1 MLNTAF
7 KLAAIPAALLVGTP
21 GSAAVQFNT
30 GFASAVTAADA
41 QSYAYSWRDSAGGL
55 LVISSNPL
63 FPFVARGG
71 PESITPLPPE
81 SLAVAAPEPMTWA
94 MMLVGMGVV
103 GWTLRDRHG
112 HSLRRVSFS

>member
-1 MLNTAF
+1 MLNIAL
-7 KLAAIPAALLVGTP
+7 KLVAASAALLVATP

-30 GFASAVTAADA
+30 GFASAVSAADA
-41 QSYAYSWRDSAGGL
+41 QTYAYSWRNQVGGL
-55 LVISSNPL
+55 LIISPNPL
-63 FPFVARGG
+63 FPYVARGG
-71 PESITPLPPE
+71 PESIAPLPPE

-103 GWTLRDRHG
+103 GWTLRDRRG